1 MGRGSDD
8 SEADIPVQTGFPRHE
23 ARLRRIPPPS
33 SERIAQIVVEHGDP
47 GQPRPGALDSPQR
60 LVQRRAGRRPPLPV
74 EQNRRIDPVERAP
87 HLVHRPDVV
96 HTHQIEAEPVDMILL
111 GPIAHGIDDQPAHH
125 SPFGSRLVPA
135 ARRVGKRP
143 VGLVPIVVSRYGQR
157 EIRFLGPV
165 SVVVDRVHHHAN
177 PVAVQTPDHLLE
189 LADPHGGVV
198 RVGRVGT
205 LRDEIVFRIV
215 APVVYAVLQPA
226 LVDRPEVE
234 RGQQM
239 DMRDA
244 QLLQVVQPRSEA
256 FGRARAFLGQR
267 QILSLVF
274 HARIGSDRQVAVVHL
289 VNHDIGRRAHRRTQ
303 VFLPPFGIGLAQ
315 IDDRGTVAVHSDGLC
330 PDARRLGQPPP
341 VIKYTERIE
350 QPLAV
355 SRQFGRPRAVGR
367 SIHRLSQQRT
377 AALARAVQPQAN
389 PLGRRRPQPER
400 GALGRIGQ
408 LEVVAPVDGIAVVC
422 RFVFHRKSVFHI
434 IMRKE
439 RMSCPAAVRA
449 ESAGNLR
456 QPRCRDPDRTRHRGG
471 SFGRITNQIPGKVS
485 ASCPSRRSGRYAAGG
500 CRSGRAF

>member
-1 MGRGSDD
+1 
-8 SEADIPVQTGFPRHE
+8 
-23 ARLRRIPPPS
+23 
-33 SERIAQIVVEHGDP
+33 
-47 GQPRPGALDSPQR
+47 
-60 LVQRRAGRRPPLPV
+60 
-74 EQNRRIDPVERAP
+74 
-87 HLVHRPDVV
+87 
-96 HTHQIEAEPVDMILL
+96 MILL

-389 PLGRRRPQPER
+389 PLGRRRPTAGTRSPRANRSARGRRPGRRDSGRMSFRLSSKERFSYYHAERADALVRQPFEPK
-400 GALGRIGQ
+400 
-408 LEVVAPVDGIAVVC
+408 APGISASRDAVIRTVPGIA
-422 RFVFHRKSVFHI
+422 
-434 IMRKE
+434 
-439 RMSCPAAVRA
+439 
-449 ESAGNLR
+449 AG
-456 QPRCRDPDRTRHRGG
+456 PSGG
-471 SFGRITNQIPGKVS
+471 
-485 ASCPSRRSGRYAAGG
+485 
-500 CRSGRAF
+500 